1 MSHAASLFSPA
12 ALTADAIPAA
22 HTTITAADDPAADV
36 PVDRQAA
43 FVRSLSQWG
52 NVQAA
57 ARQVGVSRAHLYRMR
72 RASAQ
77 FRNLW
82 DAALVLAR
90 PQVEEVLAD
99 RALNGVQETVFYH
112 GEEVATRTRY
122 DSRLLLAHLARLDR
136 IAASAGVAA
145 TVRDFDEEV
154 ERLLDPEPLYDWD
167 DVEGDWD
174 AEAEEEA
181 YDADG
186 YDAEADADGD
196 DEDADGEG
204 CDADTEDADGDG
216 EDRDGEDGDAE
227 DGDAGDGAHDGA
239 APPDQCPAGAAPAG
253 HATPAG
259 SGGVTHQS
267 GADSAGAQGRVG
279 AGWGGAFSRPGSGG
293 GCGAGFDSLDSVSC
307 VSNSHGAGGSL
318 GG

>member
-1 MSHAASLFSPA
+1 MSHAASPFSPA

-22 HTTITAADDPAADV
+22 HATITAADDPAVDV

-52 NVQAA
+52 NVRAA
-57 ARQVGVSRAHLYRMR
+57 AQQAGVSRAHLYRMR

-154 ERLLDPEPLYDWD
+154 ERLLDPEPLCDWD

-174 AEAEEEA
+174 GEAEEEA

-196 DEDADGEG
+196 DED
-204 CDADTEDADGDG
+204 
-216 EDRDGEDGDAE
+216 GDA
-227 DGDAGDGAHDGA
+227 ADGAHDGA

-279 AGWGGAFSRPGSGG
+279 AGWGGAFSRPGSGVG
-293 GCGAGFDSLDSVSC
+293 GGAGFDSLDSVSC
-307 VSNSHGAGGSL
+307 VSNSGGEGGSL
-318 GG
+318 GR